1 MNKQGAWAMVALWVV
16 LVVPLALLSP
26 GNAAASAL
34 GLAMA
39 LLILTPAAVAG
50 AHEIRRR
57 RTGAM
62 GWQLVGGYEHRRTG
76 VVSPIIFGPAV
87 DLRPE
92 VADATRFQLRWDGG
106 RGLTG
111 RVSVWARDTRIGD
124 LPQRLAW
131 QVAAEMRRHGVDH
144 LLVEGELTSRYD
156 GYILLP
162 RDFADATPELSD
174 GPARAFPVPVPTTA
188 WGEAAEKVD
197 AVRADFFIPELTAL
211 YPDGRPPADSRR
223 RTLSDLRA
231 EIFPTG
237 RASVGVFI
245 DDHQIGWL
253 GADQCATHGDVLTE
267 LARSGHS
274 LSVRASV
281 RLGVGR
287 RPSCRV
293 RVWLPPADQILAPR
307 RARGPRNVV
316 LPPGSRIQV
325 TGEQDHVE
333 GLQAVLAGRQEAPVA
348 AELHLI
354 SPAGH
359 RRPVVGVRV
368 DGTEAGRLTAVS
380 GAHFTE
386 LLSACRDRGLH
397 LVCRATVRGNQ
408 LKTDVVLNAA
418 KGGDLSNEWIETNVL
433 ARERA

>member
-1 MNKQGAWAMVALWVV
+1 MNKQSAWTMVVLWVA
-16 LVVPLALLSP
+16 LVVPLAVLSP
-26 GNAAASAL
+26 ARAVASAF
-34 GLAMA
+34 GVALALV
-39 LLILTPAAVAG
+39 LLVPAAVAG
-50 AHEIRRR
+50 AREIRRR
-57 RTGAM
+57 RTGVM
-62 GWQLVGGYEHRRTG
+62 GWELMGGYEHRRTG
-76 VVSPIIFGPAV
+76 VVSPIVLGPAV
-87 DLRPE
+87 GLPPE

-106 RGLTG
+106 RGFTG
-111 RVSVWARDTRIGD
+111 RVAVWARDIRIGE
-124 LPQRLAW
+124 LHQRPAR

-156 GYILLP
+156 GYVLLP
-162 RDFADATPELSD
+162 RDFADAAPELSD
-174 GPARAFPVPVPTTA
+174 GPARAFPVPVPTSA

-223 RTLSDLRA
+223 RTLSGLRA

-237 RASVGVFI
+237 RASVGVFV

-253 GADQCATHGDVLTE
+253 GADECATHGDVLTE

-274 LSVRASV
+274 LSVRAGV

-287 RPSCRV
+287 RPTCRV
-293 RVWLPPADQILAPR
+293 RLWLPPADQILPPR
-307 RARGPRNVV
+307 RARGARNVI

-325 TGEQDHVE
+325 TGEQDHVDD
-333 GLQAVLAGRQEAPVA
+333 LQAVLAGRQKAPVA

-354 SPAGH
+354 GPAG
-359 RRPVVGVRV
+359 RGRPVVGVRV
-368 DGTEAGRLTAVS
+368 DGREAGRLTAVS

-386 LLSACRDRGLH
+386 LLQACLDRGLH

-418 KGGDLSNEWIETNVL
+418 KGGDLSNDWIESNVL
-433 ARERA
+433 ALERP